1 MARPRWWWG
10 WCAVFGPGT
19 IHKVKPMGLDARV
32 HGWEEEGVNG
42 GSRGHL
48 LSRGRPW
55 EKQPGSGPQVCFGA
69 HPGRGWIKHPG
80 EPAKRHQ
87 LDRGPRGCV
96 VVLEP
101 QAG

>member
-69 HPGRGWIKHPG
+69 HPGGGWIKHPG
-80 EPAKRHQ
+80 GAS
-87 LDRGPRGCV
+87 
-96 VVLEP
+96 
-101 QAG
+101 